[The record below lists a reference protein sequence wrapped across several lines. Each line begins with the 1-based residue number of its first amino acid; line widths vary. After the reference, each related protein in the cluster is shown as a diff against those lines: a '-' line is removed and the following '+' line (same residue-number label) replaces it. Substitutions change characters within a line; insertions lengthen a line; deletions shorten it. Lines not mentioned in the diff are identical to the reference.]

1 MSKESKNRSGHG
13 RDISFGGFLLRFVAA
28 LILVLATYNPGDWSY
43 VDWLRQAL
51 ADGALGSQHFFVG
64 VLILIG
70 WTVFIV
76 ATIRS
81 LGTLGLILGAAFFA
95 TLIWVLID
103 FGILAADSAKSV
115 TWIALVCIAGLLAI
129 GVSWSHV
136 WRKVTG
142 QLEVNDDD

>member
-1 MSKESKNRSGHG
+1 MSKESKNRSGNS
-13 RDISFGGFLLRFVAA
+13 RDISFAGFLFRFVAA
-28 LILVLATYNPGDWSY
+28 LVLVLATYNPSDLSF
-43 VDWLRQAL
+43 VDWVQK
-51 ADGALGSQHFFVG
+51 ALGGDGLGSEHFFVG

-70 WTVFIV
+70 WTVFVV

-95 TLIWVLID
+95 TLIWLLID
-103 FGILAADSAKSV
+103 FGMLSADSAKSV

-129 GVSWSHV
+129 GVSWAHV

>member
-1 MSKESKNRSGHG
+1 MSKESKNRSGTS
-13 RDISFGGFLLRFVAA
+13 RDISFAGFLFRFLAA
-28 LILVLATYNPGDWSY
+28 LVLVLATYNPSDLSF
-43 VDWLRQAL
+43 VDWVQNAL
-51 ADGALGSQHFFVG
+51 SGDALGSQHYLVG

-70 WTVFIV
+70 WTVFVV

-95 TLIWVLID
+95 TLIWFLID
-103 FGILAADSAKSV
+103 FGFLAADSAKSV
-115 TWIALVCIAGLLAI
+115 TWIVLVCIAGLLAI
-129 GVSWSHV
+129 GVSWAHV